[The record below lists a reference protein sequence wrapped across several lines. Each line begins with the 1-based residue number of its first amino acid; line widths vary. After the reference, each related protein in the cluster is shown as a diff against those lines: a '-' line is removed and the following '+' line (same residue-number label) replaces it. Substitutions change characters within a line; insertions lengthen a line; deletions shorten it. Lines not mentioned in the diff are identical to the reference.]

1 MSSSFVGTTVR
12 LTPREGAPFF
22 GTILSVDP
30 STATLSLRRA
40 DTSAV
45 VSVRREDLA
54 DVSTVRLQTPSPAT
68 KPESSEKKKRNRK
81 KAERTGSPV
90 PGAVSKTAPETVSAP
105 TSPPSRPPF
114 RSSTPVDA
122 STSGVDE
129 EFDFVR
135 SAQNFDKKKIWDE
148 IRNQESSS
156 NAQLLVDINRNPA
169 LHQTASATPSQTRQP
184 MLAADESVLD
194 DASNE
199 KEARLAKNDTLRSAL
214 ETARAEV
221 ERLRTQLA
229 ISEALSGVHLEP
241 LDNGTYQVSIFRDG
255 WTSAAHWR
263 QKHTGGDSV
272 GPEGALRYY
281 LNAPGIKDTDS
292 VLLGYEG
299 PNRMA
304 SDADVLNALP
314 EHFQAGNIKVKLD
327 NAPMFHQRLYD
338 VLRGA

>member
-1 MSSSFVGTTVR
+1 
-12 LTPREGAPFF
+12 
-22 GTILSVDP
+22 
-30 STATLSLRRA
+30 
-40 DTSAV
+40 
-45 VSVRREDLA
+45 
-54 DVSTVRLQTPSPAT
+54 
-68 KPESSEKKKRNRK
+68 
-81 KAERTGSPV
+81 
-90 PGAVSKTAPETVSAP
+90 
-105 TSPPSRPPF
+105 
-114 RSSTPVDA
+114 
-122 STSGVDE
+122 
-129 EFDFVR
+129 
-135 SAQNFDKKKIWDE
+135 
-148 IRNQESSS
+148 
-156 NAQLLVDINRNPA
+156 
-169 LHQTASATPSQTRQP
+169 
-184 MLAADESVLD
+184 MLATDEPVLD
-194 DASNE
+194 DAPNE
-199 KEARLAKNDTLRSAL
+199 KEARLAKNDTLRNAL

-263 QKHTGGDSV
+263 QKHMGGDGV